1 MFVKKIIMRM
11 GNLFLMKKIR
21 GMKIISQF
29 IAFDHRRHDG
39 WRRQISWGE
48 IRRRTDEGISESL
61 KRNGIATGH
70 VQSYLWSIATDFVG
84 PPIPFRPFNAFAS
97 LAFLDSVRYSIVYRM
112 VKTSLNLFRT
122 LFRSSS
128 LSIAFQIENRSVVG
142 NKSQTIFSVN
152 VASLQTDRI
161 G

>member
-1 MFVKKIIMRM
+1 M
-11 GNLFLMKKIR
+11 GKNFFLMKKIW

-29 IAFDHRRHDG
+29 IASNHRRHDE

-84 PPIPFRPFNAFAS
+84 PFDSLPTIQRFRLVGFPRFS
-97 LAFLDSVRYSIVYRM
+97 
-112 VKTSLNLFRT
+112 
-122 LFRSSS
+122 
-128 LSIAFQIENRSVVG
+128 QIFHRV
-142 NKSQTIFSVN
+142 
-152 VASLQTDRI
+152 
-161 G
+161 